1 MRASSTTR
9 AGQRFS
15 EVTVQAVWNKG
26 RPIPGYHPDV
36 WRRDACGAAINRQA
50 YGNTNSQHGWEVDH
64 IHPVAK
70 GGGDD
75 LANLQPLQ
83 WENNRSKGDN
93 YPHWACKVA

>member
-1 MRASSTTR
+1 VARCGITP
-9 AGQRFS
+9 QN
-15 EVTVQAVWNKG
+15 W
-26 RPIPGYHPDV
+26 
-36 WRRDACGAAINRQA
+36 RDACGAAINRQA

-93 YPHWACKVA
+93 YPRWACKVA